1 MRLRI
6 DDIFIVPYGTDRWAP
21 ADFTVRN
28 CGDQGLDIECNFPCV
43 VVADMAKGLRLNS
56 VATDTPIG
64 AKGDFATVAEW
75 TASLCGVWDGA
86 VRRAVALY
94 FQAVAGAVEARRN
107 ELTGR
112 LARYEGLFDYSDFR
126 FSAPRPLPRAH
137 LFAPAGDVRAGTMD
151 DFVRVDLAWFPGAGR
166 VTALLSRTAA
176 AMPKRRTDARIE
188 RLKAAGVEVGWLEDF
203 STVASF
209 DGILAPMAGG
219 SFLDGEIF
227 PCGLLRR
234 QLAA

>member
-6 DDIFIVPYGTDRWAP
+6 DNAVIVPYGTDRWAP
-21 ADFTVRN
+21 ADITVQ
-28 CGDQGLDIECNFPCV
+28 GIGGQGLDIDCNFPCV
-43 VVADMAKGLRLNS
+43 VVADMMKGLRLNN
-56 VATDTPIG
+56 VATDAPMG
-64 AKGDFATVAEW
+64 AGDDFAAVAKW
-75 TASLCGVWDGA
+75 TAGFCGVWDGA

-94 FQAVAGAVEARRN
+94 FQAVENAVGARRD
-107 ELTGR
+107 ELTAR

-137 LFAPAGDVRAGTMD
+137 LFAPAGDGRAGAPD
-151 DFVRVDLAWFPGAGR
+151 DFVQVDLAWFPGAGR
-166 VTALLSRTAA
+166 IAALLSRVTAMA
-176 AMPKRRTDARIE
+176 PTRRAEVRIE

-209 DGILAPMAGG
+209 DGMLAPTPGG
-219 SFLDGEIF
+219 SFLDGEIL

>member
-28 CGDQGLDIECNFPCV
+28 CGDQGLDIDCNFPCV
-43 VVADMAKGLRLNS
+43 AVADMTKGLRLNS
-56 VATDTPIG
+56 AATDAPAG
-64 AKGDFATVAEW
+64 VKDDFAAVAEW

-86 VRRAVALY
+86 ARRAVAHY
-94 FQAVAGAVEARRN
+94 FQAVEDAVEARRD

-137 LFAPAGDVRAGTMD
+137 LFAPPGDGRAGTVG

-166 VTALLSRTAA
+166 VTALLSRTATA
-176 AMPKRRTDARIE
+176 PPLRRTDTRIE

-203 STVASF
+203 STAASF
-209 DGILAPMAGG
+209 DGMLAPMAGG
-219 SFLDGEIF
+219 SFLDGEIL
-227 PCGLLRR
+227 PCGLVRR